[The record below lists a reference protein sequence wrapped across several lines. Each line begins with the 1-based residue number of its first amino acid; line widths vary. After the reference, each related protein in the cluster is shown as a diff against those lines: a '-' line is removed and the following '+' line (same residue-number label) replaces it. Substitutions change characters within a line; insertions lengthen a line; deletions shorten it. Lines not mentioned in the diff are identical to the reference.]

1 MHTLLTLIP
10 TLRGDLEED
19 RAHALTDYPDKRCL
33 LQQQQKQNQQRDRD
47 TATIA
52 AQKFTVFKV
61 HSATQMYG
69 EQEQATR
76 ATKKQKQ
83 KSKSKHQSKPATKS
97 NWSKREHQKL
107 KSSIVCKSNNKQFWK
122 IIHLKTL
129 TIMNMPFKTCPSTSS
144 SKVTTTSSSTAGWY
158 ENLQLYSGSTV
169 IIQYHDDWHG
179 IQCDSWPAMVIDTCW
194 HVTSWSDCRYCAHLK
209 AARMAKVVPSA
220 AAGIGRCFL
229 GRHPMNSIDLYSEWF
244 MVSSVIMHWPCFQFC
259 TSNLAQRVPNSQTK
273 RSCRNPKD
281 HEPCRE
287 RPNRSGT
294 PCQLKG

>member
-1 MHTLLTLIP
+1 MKDTTAVVAGKVQWRKYIVHTLLTLIP

-97 NWSKREHQKL
+97 N
-107 KSSIVCKSNNKQFWK
+107 
-122 IIHLKTL
+122 
-129 TIMNMPFKTCPSTSS
+129 
-144 SKVTTTSSSTAGWY
+144 
-158 ENLQLYSGSTV
+158 
-169 IIQYHDDWHG
+169 
-179 IQCDSWPAMVIDTCW
+179 
-194 HVTSWSDCRYCAHLK
+194 
-209 AARMAKVVPSA
+209 
-220 AAGIGRCFL
+220 
-229 GRHPMNSIDLYSEWF
+229 
-244 MVSSVIMHWPCFQFC
+244 
-259 TSNLAQRVPNSQTK
+259 
-273 RSCRNPKD
+273 
-281 HEPCRE
+281 
-287 RPNRSGT
+287 
-294 PCQLKG
+294 